1 MPGMSGGRDDRAL
14 LLRPQIVRVSLWA
27 VLGLW
32 LGRRLGRLLLLLV
45 RSPAAMIAITLTV
58 AFVAGWQLVHP
69 ALPLGVVGGL
79 VVGLVV
85 WRVRWPVSFDRHA
98 YLRARAWWRASWVYR
113 RRWAAGMDTIGL
125 TKERHGTDFV
135 PPLVAIR
142 CNRWMDQVTVRMLPG
157 QRLQDWVDA
166 ADRLAQTFGALDCRV
181 RSTPHAQRVQLWFL
195 VRDPLARVIPPLP
208 PDLDPGQLLVDGI
221 PVAVAEDGT
230 VWRLKIVGSHVLLVG
245 RTGAGKSAVLWAL
258 ILGLAPLVRT
268 GLVKLWVVDPKGG
281 MELAAGRP
289 LFDRFA
295 YGDAATSLG
304 YETALAVL
312 LEDAVAEMRR
322 RADRLRGVT
331 RLHAPTTVEPL
342 IVVVVDELAAL
353 TAWVTDRSMRK
364 RIDSALSL
372 LLSQGRAVG
381 VVVVGALQDPRKDVI
396 PQRDLFPIRV
406 GLAVCE
412 ADHVRL
418 SLGTDAHNRGAHC
431 ELIPETMPGVAYV
444 AVDGIPDPV
453 RVRFAWHDDPT
464 IAELVAP
471 VVDGPVLTVVEDA
484 AA

>member
-1 MPGMSGGRDDRAL
+1 MAMSGGRDDRAVV
-14 LLRPQIVRVSLWA
+14 LRPQVVRVSLWA

-32 LGRRLGRLLLLLV
+32 LARRLGRLLLLVV
-45 RSPAAMIAITLTV
+45 RSPAAMAGIGLTV
-58 AFVAGWQLVHP
+58 AFVAGWRLVHP
-69 ALPLGVVGGL
+69 ALPLGVLGGL
-79 VVGLVV
+79 VAGLVV
-85 WRVRWPVSFDRHA
+85 WRVRWPTSFHRLA

-125 TKERHGTDFV
+125 TKERHGTDYV
-135 PPLVAIR
+135 PPVVAIR
-142 CNRWMDQVTVRMLPG
+142 SNRWMDQVTVRMLPG
-157 QRLQDWVDA
+157 QRLQDWVDV

-181 RSTPHAQRVQLWFL
+181 RSTRHAQRVQLWFL
-195 VRDPLARVIPPLP
+195 VRDPLAQVVPPLP
-208 PDLDPGQLLVDGI
+208 PDLDPGRLLVDGI

-230 VWRLKIVGSHVLLVG
+230 LWRLKIVGSHVLLVG
-245 RTGAGKSAVLWAL
+245 RTGAGKSAVLWAI

-268 GLVKLWVVDPKGG
+268 GLVKLWVVDPKAG

-295 YGDAATSLG
+295 YGDAASSLA
-304 YETALAVL
+304 YETSLAVL
-312 LEDAVAEMRR
+312 LEDAVQVMRR
-322 RADRLRGVT
+322 RADRLRGIT
-331 RLHAPTTVEPL
+331 RLHTPTTAEPL

-353 TAWVTDRSMRK
+353 TAWVTDRTMRK

-406 GLAVCE
+406 GLAMTE
-412 ADHVRL
+412 AEHVRL
-418 SLGTDAHNRGAHC
+418 SLGTDAYNRGAHC
-431 ELIPETMPGVAYV
+431 ELIPETTPGVAYV

-453 RVRFAWHDDPT
+453 RVRFAWHDDDT
-464 IAELVAP
+464 IADLIGAP
-471 VVDGPVLTVVEDA
+471 VEPPMLTVVGDA
-484 AA
+484 A

>member
-14 LLRPQIVRVSLWA
+14 LLRPQVVRVSLWA

-32 LGRRLGRLLLLLV
+32 LARRLTRLFLLIV
-45 RSPAAMIAITLTV
+45 RSPAAMIAVTLTA

-69 ALPLGVVGGL
+69 ALPLGVVCGL
-79 VVGLVV
+79 VTGLVV
-85 WRVRWPVSFDRHA
+85 WRWRWPAAFEVHVRI
-98 YLRARAWWRASWVYR
+98 RVRAWWRASVIYR
-113 RRWAAGMDTIGL
+113 RRWAAAMDTIGL
-125 TKERHGTDFV
+125 TKERHGTDYV

-142 CNRWMDQVTVRMLPG
+142 SNRWMDQVTVRMLPG
-157 QRLQDWVDA
+157 QRLQDWVDV

-195 VRDPLARVIPPLP
+195 VRDPLALVVPPLD
-208 PDLDPGQLLVDGI
+208 PDLDPGRLLVDGI

-245 RTGAGKSAVLWAL
+245 RTGAGKSAVMWA
-258 ILGLAPLVRT
+258 IIIGLAPLVRS

-295 YGDAATSLG
+295 YGDASTSLG
-304 YETALAVL
+304 YETALAEL

-322 RADRLRGVT
+322 RADRLRGHT
-331 RLHAPTTVEPL
+331 RLHTPTTAEPL
-342 IVVVVDELAAL
+342 IVVVIDELAAL
-353 TAWVTDRSMRK
+353 TAWVTDRTMRK

-412 ADHVRL
+412 AEHVRL

-453 RVRFAWHDDPT
+453 RVRFAWHTDDN
-464 IAELVAP
+464 IAQLISPPAAVVPLNLAETVA
-471 VVDGPVLTVVEDA
+471 A
-484 AA
+484 

>member
-1 MPGMSGGRDDRAL
+1 MPGMSGGRDDRAVV
-14 LLRPQIVRVSLWA
+14 LRPQVARVSLWA

-32 LGRRLGRLLLLLV
+32 LARRLGRLLLLVV
-45 RSPAAMIAITLTV
+45 RSPAAMATIGLTA
-58 AFVAGWQLVHP
+58 AFVAGWRLVHP
-69 ALPLGVVGGL
+69 ALPSGVLGGL
-79 VVGLVV
+79 ITALAV
-85 WRVRWPVSFDRHA
+85 WRVRWPHSFERHVFI
-98 YLRARAWWRASWVYR
+98 RARAWWRASWVYR

-125 TKERHGTDFV
+125 TKERHGTDYV

-157 QRLQDWVDA
+157 QRLQDWVDV

-181 RSTPHAQRVQLWFL
+181 RSCRHAQRVQLWFL
-195 VRDPLARVIPPLP
+195 VRDPLAQVVPPLP
-208 PDLDPGQLLVDGI
+208 PDLDPGRLLVDGI

-245 RTGAGKSAVLWAL
+245 KTGAGKSSVIWAL
-258 ILGLAPLVRT
+258 ILGLAPLVRF
-268 GLVKLWVVDPKGG
+268 GLVKLWVVDPKAG
-281 MELAAGRP
+281 MELAAGQP

-295 YGDAATSLG
+295 YGDTATSLA
-304 YETALAVL
+304 YETRLADL
-312 LEDAVAEMRR
+312 LEDAVAVMRR

-331 RLHAPTTVEPL
+331 RLHTPTTAEPL
-342 IVVVVDELAAL
+342 IVVVIDELAAL
-353 TAWVTDRSMRK
+353 TAWVTDRTMRK

-412 ADHVRL
+412 AEHVRL
-418 SLGTDAHNRGAHC
+418 SLGTDAHNRGRALRADPRHLARRRLRRC
-431 ELIPETMPGVAYV
+431 RRGRLTRCGSGSPGTATT
-444 AVDGIPDPV
+444 PS
-453 RVRFAWHDDPT
+453 RT
-464 IAELVAP
+464 
-471 VVDGPVLTVVEDA
+471 
-484 AA
+484 

>member
-14 LLRPQIVRVSLWA
+14 LLRPQAVRVSLWA
-27 VLGLW
+27 VFGLW
-32 LGRRLGRLLLLLV
+32 LARRLSRLFLLIV
-45 RSPAAMIAITLTV
+45 RSPAAMITIALTV
-58 AFVAGWQLVHP
+58 AFMAGWRLVHP

-85 WRVRWPVSFDRHA
+85 WRWRWPTSFQLHVSIRV
-98 YLRARAWWRASWVYR
+98 RAWWRASWVYR

-125 TKERHGTDFV
+125 TKERHGTDYV
-135 PPLVAIR
+135 PPIVGIR

-157 QRLQDWVDA
+157 QRLQDWVDV

-181 RSTPHAQRVQLWFL
+181 RSTPHAQRVRLWFL
-195 VRDPLARVIPPLP
+195 VRDPLAHVVPPLV
-208 PDLDPGQLLVDGI
+208 PDLDPGRLLVDGI
-221 PVAVAEDGT
+221 PVAIAEDGT
-230 VWRLKIVGSHVLLVG
+230 VWRLKIVGSHVVLVG
-245 RTGAGKSAVLWAL
+245 RTGAGKSAVLWA
-258 ILGLAPLVRT
+258 IIIGLVPLVRS
-268 GLVKLWVVDPKGG
+268 GLVKLWVIDPKGG

-304 YETALAVL
+304 YETALAEL

-322 RADRLRGVT
+322 RADRLRGHT
-331 RLHAPTTVEPL
+331 RLHTPSVVEPL
-342 IVVVVDELAAL
+342 IVVIVDELAAL
-353 TAWVTDRSMRK
+353 TAWVTDRTMRK

-412 ADHVRL
+412 AEHVRL
-418 SLGTDAHNRGAHC
+418 SLGSDAHNRGAHC

-453 RVRFAWHDDPT
+453 RVRFAWHDDTT
-464 IAELVAP
+464 IAGLIGASVE
-471 VVDGPVLTVVEDA
+471 GPVLTVVGDA
-484 AA
+484 A